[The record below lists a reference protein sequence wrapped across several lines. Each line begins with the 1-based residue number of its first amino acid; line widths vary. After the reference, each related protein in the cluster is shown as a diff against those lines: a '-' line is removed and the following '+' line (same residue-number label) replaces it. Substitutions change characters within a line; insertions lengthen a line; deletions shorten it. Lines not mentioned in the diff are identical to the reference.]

1 MMGGLLWRRIDGK
14 WEYTLAAAAREE
26 ARFEVMEEYIKIRHN
41 TVSQFIDT
49 QLLLDLFGE
58 TDRAPGAQVGMQWWE
73 KAVIDL
79 AGARY

>member
-1 MMGGLLWRRIDGK
+1 MTGRIPHRQRDGK

-41 TVSQFIDT
+41 TVLQFIDT
-49 QLLLDLFGE
+49 QSLLDLFGE
-58 TDRAPGAQVGMQWWE
+58 TDRAPGERVGMQWWE